1 MNQSGFHGLSAK
13 GFVASTGSW
22 KDGPQRL
29 DETLSP
35 VEVQNNHD
43 MGRDCLFFLVQID
56 LDYFYAVTMW
66 ERFWV
71 SMMAFSPSKLGV
83 PSSYFKLQIPQ
94 HHSVGWSAKNGITL
108 TLDQGSRFSLRMAIQ
123 TFSVGNQFFFLAN
136 SVKTAATRNFINWWV
151 NCTTWRYTSWIHLS
165 ETTSYMSRVLS
176 VAPTVFD
183 TTKPRLDGGQYVL
196 KDACLLW
203 IKWLKRSMLWFAVL
217 LVCIGWIWLEG
228 SFLHRCVLVSLL
240 WRPK

>member
-1 MNQSGFHGLSAK
+1 MGEILSKHDGIFPEQIGCTFKLFQAPNSPTSLSRLVCKKWHHSNLGSGLKVFFKNGNPN
-13 GFVASTGSW
+13 FFSW
-22 KDGPQRL
+22 K
-29 DETLSP
+29 P
-35 VEVQNNHD
+35 V
-43 MGRDCLFFLVQID
+43 
-56 LDYFYAVTMW
+56 
-66 ERFWV
+66 
-71 SMMAFSPSKLGV
+71 
-83 PSSYFKLQIPQ
+83 
-94 HHSVGWSAKNGITL
+94 
-108 TLDQGSRFSLRMAIQ
+108 
-123 TFSVGNQFFFLAN
+123 FFLAN

-151 NCTTWRYTSWIHLS
+151 NCTTRRYTSWIHLS